1 MNRFDVPAESFQ
13 LRSSVQTATNSLGES
28 KRERERESTTL
39 ARSVFT
45 SHSIRQ
51 YGVCPTS
58 VLLYLLLTRARAPR
72 QYNKFLLRQ

>member
-28 KRERERESTTL
+28 KREREVTL

>member
-1 MNRFDVPAESFQ
+1 MNRFDVPAELFQ

-28 KRERERESTTL
+28 KREREREVTL

>member
-28 KRERERESTTL
+28 KREREREVTL